1 MNITEILNNVQF
13 LVDSEGNRKSVML
26 DYRLWEKLIPFFE
39 VFGKTVSKQTV
50 KKKSKSFLKTARSL
64 DLDSPAGWSKEY
76 QNRKL
81 LEAINAAHSD
91 LPDKEDL
98 FLQEKIRDKQ
108 RELVE
113 NEW

>member
-1 MNITEILNNVQF
+1 MNITEMLNNVQF
-13 LVDSEGNRKSVML
+13 LVDNEGNRKSVVL
-26 DYRLWEKLIPFFE
+26 EYRLWEKLSLFFDDVRE
-39 VFGKTVSKQTV
+39 TKSVSV

-64 DLDSPAGWSKEY
+64 NWDGDADWSKEY

>member
-1 MNITEILNNVQF
+1 MNIAEMINNVQF
-13 LVDSEGNRKSVML
+13 VVDSEGNRKSVVL
-26 DYRLWEKLIPFFE
+26 DYQIWEKLSLFFDDMR
-39 VFGKTVSKQTV
+39 KTSSVSV

-64 DLDSPAGWSKEY
+64 DSDGPAGWSKEY

>member
-1 MNITEILNNVQF
+1 MIIGFGKSLYRF
-13 LVDSEGNRKSVML
+13 LRFL
-26 DYRLWEKLIPFFE
+26 EKLSQNRLL
-39 VFGKTVSKQTV
+39 KRKANH
-50 KKKSKSFLKTARSL
+50 FLKQRGRLIWIARSL